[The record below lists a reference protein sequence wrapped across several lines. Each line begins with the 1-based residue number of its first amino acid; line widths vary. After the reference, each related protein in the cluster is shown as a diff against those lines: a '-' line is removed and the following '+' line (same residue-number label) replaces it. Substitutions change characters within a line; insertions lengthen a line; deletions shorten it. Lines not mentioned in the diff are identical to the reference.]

1 MTMPDT
7 VYSHVLAERRG
18 GTWVLHALD
27 FALTVEARTIEAGYG
42 DLTAE
47 IRRRLQFAARAG
59 DVMAAFERFEDQDV
73 YARFR
78 AALLAAQRA
87 ALTGAAAA
95 DADAR
100 AIAMALPTAAEIA
113 APPKSL
119 ADDHKKLDDLSRA
132 AKRWAGDDA
141 FKRRRLVAAILE

>member
-1 MTMPDT
+1 MTIPDT
-7 VYSHVLAERRG
+7 VYSHVLAERRDG
-18 GTWVLHALD
+18 MWVLHALD

-42 DLTAE
+42 ELAAE

-95 DADAR
+95 ADAR
-100 AIAMALPTAAEIA
+100 AIAMALPAAAEIA

-132 AKRWAGDDA
+132 ARRWAGDDA

>member
-1 MTMPDT
+1 MTIPDT

-18 GTWVLHALD
+18 RKWVLHALD

-42 DLTAE
+42 ELVAE

-59 DVMAAFERFEDQDV
+59 DVMAAFERFDDEEV

-78 AALLAAQRA
+78 NALLAAQRA

-95 DADAR
+95 AGAR
-100 AIAMALPTAAEIA
+100 AIVMALPTAAEIA

>member
-1 MTMPDT
+1 MTIPDT

-27 FALTVEARTIEAGYG
+27 FALTVEARTIEAGYR

-87 ALTGAAAA
+87 ALTGAAA

-100 AIAMALPTAAEIA
+100 AIAMALPTAADIA

-132 AKRWAGDDA
+132 ARRWAGDDA